1 MRGLNGT
8 QGLVEELDAA
18 LAEAGARYGDQLV
31 MLVSFQK
38 EESVLVEAAARVAPQ
53 TRFVTI
59 DTGVLF
65 GETLATWREYEE
77 RYGIDIAVEDARG
90 DWSAENC
97 CSDAKVAA
105 LERALDGA
113 EAWVTGIRREQS
125 PTRAN
130 AQAVEHDDT
139 RGITK
144 YNPLALWAEE
154 DLWAVI
160 NAKELPY
167 NELHDQGY
175 DSIGCVPCTA
185 PGKGRAGRWVGT
197 DKLECG
203 IHVTTVR
210 PAAA

>member
-8 QGLVEELDAA
+8 QGLVDELDAA

-65 GETLATWREYEE
+65 AETLATWREYEE

-130 AQAVEHDDT
+130 AQTVEHDDT

-175 DSIGCVPCTA
+175 DSIGCMPCTA

-210 PAAA
+210 PAAV

>member
-8 QGLVEELDAA
+8 QGLVDELDAA

-65 GETLATWREYEE
+65 AETLATWREYEE

-130 AQAVEHDDT
+130 AQTVEHDDT

-160 NAKELPY
+160 IAKELPY

-175 DSIGCVPCTA
+175 DSIGCMPCTA

-210 PAAA
+210 PAAV